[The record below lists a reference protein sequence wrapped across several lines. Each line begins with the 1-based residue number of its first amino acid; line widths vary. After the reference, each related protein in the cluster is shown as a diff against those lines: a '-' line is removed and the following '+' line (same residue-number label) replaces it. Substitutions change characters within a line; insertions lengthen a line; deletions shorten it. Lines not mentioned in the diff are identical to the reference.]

1 MISLFPKSMD
11 LLDSVVMDSR
21 LITLGLG
28 HRQTSTKSQH
38 QYITTNCDA
47 RYVNILVSQGCLT
60 NCQQCGGSKQRN
72 LFSFSSRVPES
83 KIRSADHA
91 PSGGSGAESVPV
103 SSSFGGCYHSLAG
116 VHIPPGFKAGI
127 FKSFCSVFAWPPSLC
142 IKSFSGSLLQGHW
155 WHLEPTWI
163 IQDNLCISRSLI

>member
-1 MISLFPKSMD
+1 MD
-11 LLDSVVMDSR
+11 LLDSVVIVSR
-21 LITLGLG
+21 LRTLGLG

-38 QYITTNCDA
+38 QYTTTNCDA
-47 RYVNILVSQGCLT
+47 CYVNILVSQGCLIK
-60 NCQQCGGSKQRN
+60 CHQHGGSKQRN

-91 PSGGSGAESVPV
+91 PSGGSEAESVPV

-116 VHIPPGFKAGI
+116 VHIPPVFKASI
-127 FKSFCSVFAWPPSLC
+127 LKSFCCVFTWLSSLC

-155 WHLEPTWI
+155 WHLVLTWI